1 MNDVT
6 HLGGGGSA
14 KRGRYSISLFSK
26 MDDKGKG
33 GVKNLQKLV
42 TSFMDGPKC
51 KIKILLLADENAQ
64 RIGFKNIP
72 HLLLYMSDEQ
82 INLKKLIT

>member
-1 MNDVT
+1 MNGEGDLQKGT
-6 HLGGGGSA
+6 LFH
-14 KRGRYSISLFSK
+14 SLFSK

>member
-1 MNDVT
+1 MLLLLGGDLQKGDVT
-6 HLGGGGSA
+6 P
-14 KRGRYSISLFSK
+14 SLFSK

-42 TSFMDGPKC
+42 TSFMDGPNC

>member
-1 MNDVT
+1 
-6 HLGGGGSA
+6 
-14 KRGRYSISLFSK
+14 

-33 GVKNLQKLV
+33 GLKNLQKLV

-82 INLKKLIT
+82 INLKKLIISKYLNTWIMSGIILMF